1 MESLIVGLLLFLI
14 SISLDTRVKLAKIEV
29 RVDKIEKKFN
39 HFIDCSSSGGDCDG
53 SSS

>member
-29 RVDKIEKKFN
+29 RVDKIEKKVS
-39 HFIDCSSSGGDCDG
+39 HIIDCSSCGGDRDG